1 MAIGKNKRKPKK
13 GAKKKI
19 VDPFAKKDW
28 YDIRAPSLFTQPYVG
43 KTFINQSTGKTLA
56 SEGLKGRVFSVSLA
70 DLNKDEDR
78 AYRIIKLIAE
88 DVNGD
93 QVLTN
98 FHGMTFTTDKVKG
111 LVRKWQTLIEGI
123 TEVKTAD
130 GYVVRLFC
138 IGFTKKRLN
147 QKKSNCY
154 AKTSQVRQI
163 RKKMIAIM
171 ADEAAKGDL
180 KNLFKQFN
188 SESIAKR
195 IEKECQRI
203 FPLQNV
209 YIRKAKVV
217 KKPKFDAYKLQ
228 EMHSKPAEDTGV
240 AIEPAADQAV
250 PTE

>member
-1 MAIGKNKRKPKK
+1 MMLKLPAYSHNHMLVKTCVNQTSGK
-13 GAKKKI
+13 
-19 VDPFAKKDW
+19 V
-28 YDIRAPSLFTQPYVG
+28 
-43 KTFINQSTGKTLA
+43 LA
-56 SEGLKGRVFSVSLA
+56 SDSLKGRIFKVSLA

-78 AYRIIKLIAE
+78 AYRVIKLIAE
-88 DVNGD
+88 DVQGD

-123 TEVKTAD
+123 TEVKTSD

-138 IGFTKKRLN
+138 IGFTRKRLN

-154 AKTSQVRQI
+154 AQTSQIRQI
-163 RKKMIAIM
+163 RKKMVDIM
-171 ADEAAKGDL
+171 IDEAAKGDL
-180 KNLFKQFN
+180 KNLFKLFN

-195 IEKECQRI
+195 IEKECQKI

-228 EMHSKPAEDTGV
+228 EMHSKTAEDTGV
-240 AIEPAADQAV
+240 KVDVEPTPEPEPESV
-250 PTE
+250 IIGTEEPE